1 MSDAPQREQLET
13 LREYQRRVEAQIMN
27 PYLEQ
32 EILAGSGV
40 NVDELMDRIFSHPTP
55 SKNNRD
61 SELMEKHRQSTA
73 EGPTS
78 SKTPVSFNDF
88 QIPEMNVHESSQ
100 NSPSPSSSYSTKIQ
114 SINKGSSILSN
125 DGLPSYSFLLK
136 NSKFS
141 QPQNDLLNKT
151 RDLIYISDG
160 TAGAK
165 AAPTIIDLVF
175 LVDCTG
181 SMTTLIETVRDELG
195 NIMKS
200 IKEDVKYQTARFAFV
215 GYRDFCDGAEN
226 YVIKDFTENEA
237 EMKTFIASIE
247 AKGGGDAAE
256 DVVGGY
262 YQALYGLNWYKG
274 SHKNIVHFFD
284 ASAHGTGWNSG
295 IGDDYADA
303 NKIVK
308 VESRPDKM
316 KDYVARIYERTIYLI
331 VVQLDPARTAQTV
344 DNIQNLF
351 NRHNI
356 GHRFQKREAGQD
368 YITWIHRII
377 NPVPDKWMREDLA
390 HLD

>member
-1 MSDAPQREQLET
+1 M
-13 LREYQRRVEAQIMN
+13 VEAQIMN
-27 PYLEQ
+27 PQLEQ

-40 NVDELMDRIFSHPTP
+40 NFDELMARTLSPPTP
-55 SKNNRD
+55 AKNNRD
-61 SELMEKHRQSTA
+61 SELIEKHRKSTA
-73 EGPTS
+73 EAPTS

-88 QIPEMNVHESSQ
+88 QIAEMNFHESSQ
-100 NSPSPSSSYSTKIQ
+100 NSPSPSRSSYSTKTQ
-114 SINKGSSILSN
+114 SISKGSSILSD

-136 NSKFS
+136 DPKFS

-151 RDLIYISDG
+151 RDLLYMSDG

-200 IKEDVKYQTARFAFV
+200 IKEDVKYQTARLAFV

-226 YVIKDFTENEA
+226 YVTHDFTEHEA
-237 EMKTFIASIE
+237 EMKTFIASVE

-262 YQALYGLNWYKG
+262 HQALYHLNWYKG
-274 SHKNIVHFFD
+274 SHKLIVHFFD
-284 ASAHGTGWNSG
+284 AAAHGTGWNSG

-316 KDYVARIYERTIYLI
+316 KDYVARMYEKTIYLI
-331 VVQLDPARTAQTV
+331 VVQLDRPARTAQTV

-351 NRHNI
+351 NRQNM
-356 GHRFQKREAGQD
+356 GHRFQKHEAGQD
-368 YITWIHRII
+368 YKTLMPAIVAKMSNSLRSSLHGFQRLST
-377 NPVPDKWMREDLA
+377 
-390 HLD
+390 